1 MQENWAM
8 MDPTETPRSEACA
21 MLDDM
26 ERILISEEAL
36 AQRVAELGAEIS
48 RDYDGR
54 ELVLIGILKGGIVF
68 AADLM
73 RSITLPVQLELVG
86 ASAYKGGTVP
96 IGRLRVT
103 KDVDVDL
110 SGRHLLV
117 IEDIYDSGHT
127 LDVILDLLK
136 LHRPASIECAALL
149 HKRKPHLHPVDI
161 KYIGFEIDDVFV
173 VGYGL
178 DYAER
183 YRNLPCIGVLKQELI
198 G

>member
-1 MQENWAM
+1 MTEPTEAPRPEPCAM
-8 MDPTETPRSEACA
+8 M
-21 MLDDM
+21 DDM
-26 ERILISEEAL
+26 ERVLISREQL

-48 RDYDGR
+48 RDYEGR

-73 RSITLPVQLELVG
+73 RAITLPVQLELVG

-110 SGRHLLV
+110 AGRHLLV
-117 IEDIYDSGHT
+117 IEDIYDSGNT
-127 LDVILDLLK
+127 LAVILDLLK

-149 HKRKPHLHPVDI
+149 HKRKPHHHPVDI
-161 KYIGFEIDDVFV
+161 KYVGFEIDDVFV

-183 YRNLPCIGVLKQELI
+183 YRNLPCIGVLKPELI